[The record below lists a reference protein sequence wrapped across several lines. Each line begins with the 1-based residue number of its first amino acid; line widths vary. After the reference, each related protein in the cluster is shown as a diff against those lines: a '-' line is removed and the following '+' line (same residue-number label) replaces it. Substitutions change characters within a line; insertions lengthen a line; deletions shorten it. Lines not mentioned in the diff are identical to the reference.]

1 MRLSRY
7 FLPLLKEDPK
17 EAQIV
22 SHVFLPTVFLI
33 VGNDENPENNIVG
46 VYFREMR
53 HVRLLPG

>member
-22 SHVFLPTVFLI
+22 PHIFGI
-33 VGNDENPENNIVG
+33 VVG
-46 VYFREMR
+46 
-53 HVRLLPG
+53 H